1 MTDTGA
7 ALLAHLNKGSTIGV
21 GFLGVIA
28 SSIVYGVTCMQTFQ
42 YYRSPRAKTDNRPLF
57 YMVLALWYTIRR
69 LVQQEAHPDAVP
81 CGRIL
86 DSLQSSFSI
95 YACYFY
101 VIDNYANPSGLLI
114 NNWSIPAVI
123 LTNACISFLVK
134 TFFTFR
140 VWRLSGSVYATGTC
154 VIFNLARLA
163 TNIYYPA
170 RTYVQSRYRG
180 PPCATV
186 DSDLSILRFSFASL
200 LVAEVEL
207 EPYGI
212 TSMSLEAS
220 ADIVVSSSLIYYL
233 YSSRTGLS
241 RSDDMI
247 TRLIFL
253 TVATGG
259 LTTLFAVANLIAYI
273 AAPTSFYVLFFTFL
287 VAKMD
292 ANALLTS
299 LNSRDYV
306 RQGVSSGSIPLS
318 FQTPS
323 ERIRGADGGNRIA
336 DSETAIECKI
346 EIEAPYVA

>member
-57 YMVLALWYTIRR
+57 YMVLVLW
-69 LVQQEAHPDAVP
+69 
-81 CGRIL
+81 IL

-114 NNWSIPAVI
+114 NIWSIPAVI

-170 RTYVQSRYRG
+170 RT
-180 PPCATV
+180 
-186 DSDLSILRFSFASL
+186 FSFASL

-207 EPYGI
+207 EVCHDFSNPI
-212 TSMSLEAS
+212 
-220 ADIVVSSSLIYYL
+220 
-233 YSSRTGLS
+233 
-241 RSDDMI
+241 
-247 TRLIFL
+247 
-253 TVATGG
+253 
-259 LTTLFAVANLIAYI
+259 
-273 AAPTSFYVLFFTFL
+273 
-287 VAKMD
+287 
-292 ANALLTS
+292 
-299 LNSRDYV
+299 
-306 RQGVSSGSIPLS
+306 
-318 FQTPS
+318 
-323 ERIRGADGGNRIA
+323 
-336 DSETAIECKI
+336 
-346 EIEAPYVA
+346 